1 MSDFIPR
8 ISTLQSLM
16 FLINSRYPLLDHAR
30 SSSRYP
36 EVTEKFC
43 RVPLVLFTLL
53 PVFTQLIDLCWY
65 LYGFVQTFF

>member
-1 MSDFIPR
+1 
-8 ISTLQSLM
+8 M
-16 FLINSRYPLLDHAR
+16 FLINSRYPLLNHAR

-53 PVFTQLIDLCWY
+53 PLFTQLIDLCWY
-65 LYGFVQTFF
+65 LYGIALTFFKKHFKQI